1 MCPQKL
7 LLPHTA
13 SFVSILGPSNE
24 FPQHQRQISA
34 LPPFLIV
41 ADLLQPSSRQ
51 GGWCLHQLALMVIPR
66 GPTDWTIGCSLT
78 LLNYCLVFF
87 NFCLFGFAFILNFIT
102 CMCVY
107 VSVCVCICWGHMTT
121 FRSLFSSTV
130 WVLGTELRQSC
141 LPRAFLN
148 GSSLVLSPLFL
159 SPTTTSFFSPS
170 LLFLSLFQACCI
182 IPTPAPDFGQ
192 TQHSGSRRSLSSSP
206 RVTVCMTTLKGYISV
221 CVPFLTHVNKIRGLV
236 LMNNRR

>member
-24 FPQHQRQISA
+24 FPQYQRQISA

-102 CMCVY
+102 CMCAY

-141 LPRAFLN
+141 LARAFLN

-159 SPTTTSFFSPS
+159 SPTTTSFFFLPLFYFLAFFKHVALS
-170 LLFLSLFQACCI
+170 LLQLQTSVRPNTQASSGTFLPPHVWQSVRRLWRATSQYVCLF
-182 IPTPAPDFGQ
+182 
-192 TQHSGSRRSLSSSP
+192 SRMWIKSEAWS
-206 RVTVCMTTLKGYISV
+206 
-221 CVPFLTHVNKIRGLV
+221 
-236 LMNNRR
+236 